1 MEIKMKRH
9 LISVALAGAMLTGC
23 ASNSSDEDGRSDP
36 LEGFNR
42 TMFTFNYEYMDPYVV
57 RPVAVVWRDYVPQP
71 ARNGLSNFTSNLGEP
86 ASMVNYFLQGNVYQ
100 GFRHFNRFFLNTL
113 LGMGGFIDVA
123 GMSNEKLQR
132 TDNRQFGQVLG
143 HYNVPYGPYVVL
155 PVYGSATPR
164 EEGGAYVDYVYPV
177 LSWITFWG
185 SVGKWTVEGIET
197 RAQFLDQDQMLA
209 NSPDPYIFV
218 REAYFQRN
226 DFLVNDGKAQDAEQN
241 PNADALK
248 DQLGDID

>member
-1 MEIKMKRH
+1 MKRR
-9 LISVALAGAMLTGC
+9 LISMALAGVMLAGC
-23 ASNSSDEDGRSDP
+23 ANSGSMNEDGTRQDP

-42 TMFTFNYEYMDPYVV
+42 SMFNFNYKYMDPYVV
-57 RPVAVVWRDYVPQP
+57 RPVAVVWRDYMPQP

-86 ASMVNYFLQGNVYQ
+86 ASMVNNFLQGNVYD
-100 GFRHFNRFFLNTL
+100 GFRHFNRFFVNTL

-123 GMSNEKLQR
+123 GMSNDKLKKGY
-132 TDNRQFGQVLG
+132 NKEFGQVLG
-143 HYNVPYGPYVVL
+143 HYDVPYGPYAVL
-155 PVYGSATPR
+155 PAYGSATLR
-164 EEGGAYVDYVYPV
+164 DEGGGYVDYVYPV

-185 SVGKWTVEGIET
+185 SVGKWTVEGIES

-218 REAYFQRN
+218 REAYFQRH
-226 DFLVNDGKAQDAEQN
+226 DFLANDGKVDVEKN

-248 DQLGDID
+248 DQLDDID